1 MVFVYLEQNKKK
13 SWRILMNNFKKVSK
27 ILDETM
33 NCSAG
38 INAYESLPTRTKD
51 YENKK
56 KNWDKMIKGV
66 GPKKD

>member
-1 MVFVYLEQNKKK
+1 
-13 SWRILMNNFKKVSK
+13 MNTFTKVSK

-38 INAYESLPTRTKD
+38 INAYESLPGKSKD

-56 KNWDKMIKGV
+56 KNWDKMIKGPGV
-66 GPKKD
+66 KKD

>member
-1 MVFVYLEQNKKK
+1 MNK
-13 SWRILMNNFKKVSK
+13 FTKVSK

-56 KNWDKMIKGV
+56 KNWDKMIKGAGV
-66 GPKKD
+66 KKD